1 MICQNIE
8 HFHIG
13 WKNSFFFF
21 QDDLVYLSKINVFF
35 KFYKRQPFSV
45 KGMCQLYLFATN
57 LKRQIVKKHFFFK
70 ERNKLSPTNDQNWA
84 WYGSWNCYLF
94 VCHLFFFQ
102 AAQSIMHYLYFRFWL
117 STKNCIKILIDI
129 SLLFALS
136 LVWSYLLAGEENCK
150 SHQNRLLSQEKKWK
164 ISHCLVSS
172 KNHKPGLKCFVRGK
186 GSFVTLCAVT
196 WDTQLQ
202 RWLDLFDWPCDPER
216 YLVKPSKH

>member
-1 MICQNIE
+1 MTWCTYLKLMC
-8 HFHIG
+8 FL
-13 WKNSFFFF
+13 NSISVNHS
-21 QDDLVYLSKINVFF
+21 QSKGCANFTCS
-35 KFYKRQPFSV
+35 QP
-45 KGMCQLYLFATN
+45 TW
-57 LKRQIVKKHFFFK
+57 QIVKEHFFLRK
-70 ERNKLSPTNDQNWA
+70 EINFPPQMIKIEPGMEAGTAICL
-84 WYGSWNCYLF
+84 YVIF
-94 VCHLFFFQ
+94 FFFQ

-150 SHQNRLLSQEKKWK
+150 SHQNRLLLQEKKWK

-196 WDTQLQ
+196 WGTQLQ
-202 RWLDLFDWPCDPER
+202 RWLDLVDWPCDPER